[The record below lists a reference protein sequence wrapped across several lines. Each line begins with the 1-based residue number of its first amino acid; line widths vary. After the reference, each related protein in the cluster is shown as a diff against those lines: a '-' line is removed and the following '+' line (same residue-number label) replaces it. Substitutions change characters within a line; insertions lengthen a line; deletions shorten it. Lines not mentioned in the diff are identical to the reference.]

1 MIVSLDIDL
10 RLLPISLDEI
20 KELLKPIKCYVHPEP
35 LEIEDCNIMEGWL
48 KLGDLTATRGGY
60 DSSHKA
66 STPGLYVIKIADGI
80 NHILSPCIYI
90 GQSTDSVFTRLK
102 QWDCSWRG
110 KKTARGSSYLVF
122 KDNLEKKL
130 NRTIRDKD
138 LEIWYR
144 PHSTDNTE
152 DPSIKADSMLRE
164 RIAISAHFIIND
176 YHPDMNKRDTPTQ
189 QEMDEVL
196 KNLQA
201 WVAVPVVKKAA

>member
-10 RLLPISLDEI
+10 RLSPISLDEI

-35 LEIEDCNIMEGWL
+35 LQIEDCNIMEGWL

-66 STPGLYVIKIADGI
+66 SKPGLYVIKIADGI

-90 GQSTDSVFTRLK
+90 GQSTDAVFTRLK

-122 KDNLEKKL
+122 KAELEKKL
-130 NRTIRDKD
+130 NRTIRDMD

-144 PHSTDNTE
+144 PHETDKSE
-152 DPSIKADSMLRE
+152 DPSIKADSLLRE
-164 RIAISAHFIIND
+164 KIAICAHFIMNE
-176 YHPDMNKRDTPTQ
+176 YHPDMNKRDTPNQ
-189 QEMDEVL
+189 DEMDRVVAT
-196 KNLQA
+196 LQS
-201 WVAVPVVKKAA
+201 WTAVPVKKAA